1 MDINIIPVGGFPK
14 PGTQLRVDNT
24 LVSLTDNTA
33 NCQWA
38 ILDEDGNITSGPGRS
53 DITSAQMDAWIG
65 DNGYIVKCVAANLG
79 LTPA

>member
-1 MDINIIPVGGFPK
+1 MTIEIVQVGGFPK

-24 LVSLTDNTA
+24 LVSLTNNTA

-53 DITSAQMDAWIG
+53 EITSAQMDGWTG
-65 DNGYIVKCVAANLG
+65 DNVYIVNCVATNLG